1 MGKDDNV
8 TWDNSWEPIKNLAG
22 CERELRQFYFQRMKD
37 HGEASDEMR
46 PYLEVPPNPNMNIM
60 KYIEKYKNEV
70 IKIGDEFQA
79 TIAPFSQ
86 ENQEDTLIKGN
97 ILGTRLIQTI
107 GLLIENILTKFY
119 FQRNCFGVQT

>member
-1 MGKDDNV
+1 
-8 TWDNSWEPIKNLAG
+8 
-22 CERELRQFYFQRMKD
+22 
-37 HGEASDEMR
+37 
-46 PYLEVPPNPNMNIM
+46 M

-79 TIAPFSQ
+79 TIPTFSQ

-97 ILGTRLIQTI
+97 ILGTRLIQSI

>member
-1 MGKDDNV
+1 MHFIIWVNV
-8 TWDNSWEPIKNLAG
+8 PLYQCLNKVFRTKYYNILHIISISHRK
-22 CERELRQFYFQRMKD
+22 
-37 HGEASDEMR
+37 

-79 TIAPFSQ
+79 TIPPFSQ

-97 ILGTRLIQTI
+97 ILGTRLIK
-107 GLLIENILTKFY
+107 L
-119 FQRNCFGVQT
+119 